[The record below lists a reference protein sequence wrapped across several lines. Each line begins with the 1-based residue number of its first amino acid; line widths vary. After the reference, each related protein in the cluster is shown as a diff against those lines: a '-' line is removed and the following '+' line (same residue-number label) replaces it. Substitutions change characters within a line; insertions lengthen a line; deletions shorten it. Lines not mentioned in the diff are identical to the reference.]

1 MQQAL
6 VEMER
11 ENLRLL
17 ENIEKVRDKK
27 MAMVKNVAEWTFVN
41 VGPSFNNQQVQVS
54 QQYFG

>member
-1 MQQAL
+1 
-6 VEMER
+6 
-11 ENLRLL
+11 LL